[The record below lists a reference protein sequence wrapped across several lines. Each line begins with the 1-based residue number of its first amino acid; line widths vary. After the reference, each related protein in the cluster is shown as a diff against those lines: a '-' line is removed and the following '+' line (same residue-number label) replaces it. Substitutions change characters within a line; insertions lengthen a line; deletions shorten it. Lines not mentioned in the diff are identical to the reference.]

1 MALLNPPGIL
11 PQGMW
16 AILRFLASQ
25 PKPVDR
31 EDARAMLQPSSLT
44 LRKSDDLFEFA
55 VKALGDL
62 GFLATGTN
70 GGAEHV
76 LRLTC
81 RTPKVL
87 AGSFD
92 AFARQLRHAIN
103 DPERNTGLADNPSE
117 VGPRDLTRALCW
129 FLSLN
134 PLEPLTWDEVNTRQF
149 DVHRLP
155 APIKAPFSNS
165 SRWEAFAR
173 WSRATGFTQHGL
185 VAARD
190 ERSLVPDPTT
200 AVRDALEERWPPGST
215 VSAEDLVRQM
225 RHLLPVLPGGRWS
238 QALAM
243 PCPSDRVDPV
253 LSWALLRG
261 QEEGWLTLH
270 SRSDAPVTIL
280 TDPAQTG
287 GQSRITHVTTGRGQG

>member
-16 AILRFLASQ
+16 AILRFLADQ
-25 PKPVDR
+25 PRAVDR
-31 EDARAMLQPSSLT
+31 DDARALLQPPSLA
-44 LRKSDDLFEFA
+44 LRKSDDLFDFA
-55 VKALGDL
+55 LKALGDL
-62 GFLATGTN
+62 GFLTTGTN
-70 GGAEHV
+70 DNSEQL
-76 LRLTC
+76 LRLVC
-81 RTPKVL
+81 PAPKVL
-87 AGSFD
+87 AGSFG
-92 AFARQLRHAIN
+92 AFARQLRHAVT

-129 FLSLN
+129 FLSLD
-134 PLEPLTWDEVNTRQF
+134 PVEPLTWDEVNTRQF

-155 APIKAPFSNS
+155 VPIKAPFSNS
-165 SRWEAFAR
+165 SRWEAFVR
-173 WSRATGFTQHGL
+173 WSHAMGFAQHGL
-185 VAARD
+185 VAVRD

-200 AVRDALEERWPPGST
+200 AVRDTVEEQWPHGST
-215 VSAEDLVRQM
+215 VPAEDLVRQV
-225 RHLLPVLPGGRWS
+225 RHLLPVLPGGHWS

-261 QEEGWLTLH
+261 QQDGWLTLH
-270 SRSDAPVTIL
+270 SRSDASVTIL
-280 TDPAQTG
+280 TDPALPG